1 MARNIGEEELRAF
14 IAVELPEE
22 AKAELSRIQREP
34 KSDYHFVK
42 WVGSSGMHLTL
53 KFLGSVAR
61 GKIESIVRA
70 MEEAS
75 SGIEAFSLE
84 TTHLGAFPNL
94 RQPRVL
100 WVGIAGDTSK
110 LILH

>member
-1 MARNIGEEELRAF
+1 MARNIGEEKLRTF

-22 AKAELSRIQREP
+22 VKAELSLIQREL

-61 GKIESIVRA
+61 GKVESIVQA
-70 MEEAS
+70 VGEAS
-75 SGIEAFSLE
+75 SGI
-84 TTHLGAFPNL
+84 TRRHGG
-94 RQPRVL
+94 R
-100 WVGIAGDTSK
+100 I
-110 LILH
+110 